1 MRHLAAAAIGALA
14 SFPTTVTTVSVGIS
28 AIPSPQ
34 LTIACVHE
42 TAATH
47 QYPQASHAGGVWHPV
62 PSASLAHNSH
72 PRVNIAAVRMMSAQG
87 TADHLV
93 DPASDG
99 GIDLDNFRR
108 WRDMR
113 LPDLQGPT
121 SDDPPR
127 PGLSRGCAVGG
138 PGLRPSL
145 DNSRGKTRRRQRGL
159 RWLDGAESPAPHG
172 GGSGGGTRGASL
184 RALAFPTLTL
194 VAAWFGLAS
203 PQLCAPLGSVAV
215 LQCGL
220 VALMLSMGLTLTPLE
235 MRRALTAPRAVALNA
250 ALCFGAMPL
259 VALGLSRLLRLDG
272 ASASGLVLLGSV
284 SGGQASN
291 LCALLAGGDLAL
303 SVVLTVSTTL
313 LGALA
318 TPALVAGL
326 LGATVAVDALGV
338 LRSICALV
346 FAPLAAGVLAGS
358 AAPAAVAAIQPHLPR
373 LGIAALLVLVTGGS
387 ANAATLLV
395 DAAGAWRSHRRHS
408 PAALRWRGRV
418 RRRAGVWL
426 QRATAAHAQ
435 HRGGHQI
442 ARARLCPREEGFAD
456 AAVTAVPAASMVW
469 LAAIGAAAAT
479 RGASSHRPRRLLHDL
494 VEVGRACGPAC
505 RGGSGQRSPM
515 VWCVSCVR
523 PAERSKV

>member
-1 MRHLAAAAIGALA
+1 
-14 SFPTTVTTVSVGIS
+14 
-28 AIPSPQ
+28 
-34 LTIACVHE
+34 
-42 TAATH
+42 
-47 QYPQASHAGGVWHPV
+47 
-62 PSASLAHNSH
+62 
-72 PRVNIAAVRMMSAQG
+72 
-87 TADHLV
+87 
-93 DPASDG
+93 
-99 GIDLDNFRR
+99 
-108 WRDMR
+108 MR

-272 ASASGLVLLGSV
+272 ASAAGLVLLGSV

-395 DAAGAWRSHRRHS
+395 DAAGAWRSHTAAILLPLCGGAVAFAAARAYGFNERQRRTLSIEAAIKS
-408 PAALRWRGRV
+408 PALAFVLARSTLPTPRSRPCRQRRW
-418 RRRAGVWL
+418 
-426 QRATAAHAQ
+426 
-435 HRGGHQI
+435 
-442 ARARLCPREEGFAD
+442 
-456 AAVTAVPAASMVW
+456 W
-469 LAAIGAAAAT
+469 LAAIGAAAAST
-479 RGASSHRPRRLLHDL
+479 WSLVAPPAPTSS
-494 VEVGRACGPAC
+494 
-505 RGGSGQRSPM
+505 
-515 VWCVSCVR
+515 
-523 PAERSKV
+523 